1 MTRGELEGAASKYSR
16 RHGVDAEDLADFA
29 ADRINDVLDKVLR
42 TLYLCQADRCDHCE
56 KKIRVIEGFKI
67 R

>member
-1 MTRGELEGAASKYSR
+1 MTRGKLEELASNFGGR
-16 RHGVDAEDLADFA
+16 DVDRMADFA

>member
-1 MTRGELEGAASKYSR
+1 MTKAELEGLADKFDSVR
-16 RHGVDAEDLADFA
+16 RISDDWADFA
-29 ADRINDVLDKVLR
+29 ADQINDVLDRVQR
-42 TLYLCQADRCDHCE
+42 ELYLCQADRCDHCE